1 MTSLR
6 MMIVG
11 AFMGLLLLPTLALAV
26 AVDENPLA
34 DPALEQQVQDISKTL
49 RCLVCQNQSIE
60 DSNSDLAK
68 DLRNVVRERVAAG
81 DNGDQVRAYMVDRYG
96 EWVLMSPPVSQ
107 RTYVLWLGP
116 LALVLVGLFAII
128 VMMRRRAAD
137 GTQIDIALSD
147 EDKARAKA
155 LLKGNDE

>member
-147 EDKARAKA
+147 EDKARAEA

>member
-81 DNGDQVRAYMVDRYG
+81 DNDDQVRAYMVDRYG